1 MVGNSEQLLLLI
13 STPIYVILIGLEF
26 FLSYW
31 HDRKYYTIG
40 DTVSNVYLML
50 CNMGLDFLLRGVAFF
65 TLTFAFQFRFI
76 TIEQGIWYWLALF
89 VAEDFIFY
97 WLHRVDHYSR
107 LFWAVHV
114 THHSSSHFN
123 LTTGFR
129 SSVFQPLYRFI
140 WFIPLALLGFR
151 AVDIFLM
158 YSVTQIYGIIIHTQM
173 VVKLGWLE
181 YFLVTPSHHRVHHAS
196 NVPYLDKNMGMVLI
210 LWDQL
215 FGTFQKEEE
224 LGEPIRYGLYGKD
237 IHRDPANIIFHEW
250 KSLWHDIRQP
260 LPWRIRLAY
269 LFKPPGWSH
278 DQSTK
283 TSKQLREEREA
294 SLKKN

>member
-40 DTVSNVYLML
+40 DTASNVYLML
-50 CNMGLDFLLRGVAFF
+50 CNMGLDFLLRGIAFF
-65 TLTFAFQFRFI
+65 TLTFAYQFRFI
-76 TIEQGIWYWLALF
+76 TIEQSIWYWLALF
-89 VAEDFIFY
+89 IAEDFIFY

-151 AVDIFLM
+151 AIDIFLM
-158 YSVTQIYGIIIHTQM
+158 YSITQIYGIIIHTQM
-173 VVKLGWLE
+173 VDKLGWLE
-181 YFLVTPSHHRVHHAS
+181 YILVTPSHHRVHHAS

-210 LWDQL
+210 VWDQL
-215 FGTFQKEEE
+215 FGTFQKEED

-237 IHRDPANIIFHEW
+237 IRRDPANIIFHEW
-250 KSLWHDIRQP
+250 KSLWHDIRKP
-260 LPWRIRLAY
+260 LPWKTRLAY
-269 LFKPPGWSH
+269 LFMPPGWSH

-294 SLKKN
+294 LVKKN